1 MKIKMCMIFEEVIR
15 KRLDRK
21 KVELKE
27 IEDIMEIGTPTSAEK
42 RKFVEL
48 KAVVNELENCLDMAE
63 TMFKFQASAGKSEE
77 KN

>member
-1 MKIKMCMIFEEVIR
+1 MKIKMCMIFEDVIR

-27 IEDIMEIGTPTSAEK
+27 IESIMEIGNPTSAEK

-48 KAVVNELENCLDMAE
+48 KAIISELENCLDIAE
-63 TMFKFQASAGKSEE
+63 TMFEHQNDKE
-77 KN
+77 KGDIGT

>member
-1 MKIKMCMIFEEVIR
+1 MKIKMCMIFEDVIR

-63 TMFKFQASAGKSEE
+63 TMFKFQESAGKSEE

>member
-42 RKFVEL
+42 RKFIEL

-63 TMFKFQASAGKSEE
+63 TMFKFQEGAGKSEE

>member
-63 TMFKFQASAGKSEE
+63 TMFKFQESAGKSEE